1 MFADPNKHSKITLL
15 STFKAFCELAANHK
29 FACFTSEANVAQ
41 KRRSAHNFASYVN
54 RHQINTFTSTFAP
67 WANETKIHSC
77 TILLY
82 KSGNL

>member
-1 MFADPNKHSKITLL
+1 MFADPSKHSKITLL
-15 STFKAFCELAANHK
+15 STFTAFCQLAGNHK
-29 FACFTSEANVAQ
+29 FACFISEANVTQ
-41 KRRSAHNFASYVN
+41 KRRSAHKFASCVN
-54 RHQINTFTSTFAP
+54 RHQINIFTSAFAP